1 MRLLS
6 SGSLTSDQSSFSGFC
21 LEPDFELDLEL
32 DLELEDLL
40 SRCFSDR
47 RSDISVSVFDPD
59 SEGDLDGGRLLGGLR
74 TMLGGPLSSMG

>member
-6 SGSLTSDQSSFSGFC
+6 SGSLTSDQSSFWGFC
-21 LEPDFELDLEL
+21 LELDFEL

-59 SEGDLDGGRLLGGLR
+59 SEGDLDGGRLLGELT
-74 TMLGGPLSSMG
+74 TMPGGPLSSMG